1 MLAWLLIIYVFVV
14 TLVLFLDM
22 RVSEENAAFTFHQI
36 LGATD
41 ETTQCTSSENHN
53 LNTHHHINLIS

>member
-14 TLVLFLDM
+14 TLVLSLDM
-22 RVSEENAAFTFHQI
+22 KVSEENAAFTFHQI

-41 ETTQCTSSENHN
+41 ETT
-53 LNTHHHINLIS
+53 